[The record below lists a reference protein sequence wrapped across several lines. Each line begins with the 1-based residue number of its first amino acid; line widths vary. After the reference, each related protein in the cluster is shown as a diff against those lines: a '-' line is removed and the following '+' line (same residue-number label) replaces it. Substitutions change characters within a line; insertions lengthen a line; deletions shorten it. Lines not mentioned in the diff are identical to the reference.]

1 MSKQAQRKKLDA
13 MKSSAIRAYG
23 PRSAA
28 MGSEHYVFNAVS
40 TGSLML
46 DYKLGTGGFIY
57 GGLVE
62 VFGANGL
69 GKSSALLYGTLA
81 NVQKEEKLA
90 ALIATE
96 PIFDKKWA
104 AKLGLDPDF
113 LLILRPENA
122 QEAFDMM
129 RDLVFNTDI
138 DFIGMDSLGAMGNE
152 SSQKEGG
159 KPKAFGISGEV
170 TSGLNDIMPR
180 VYKANKGIL
189 VINQQRQSGTFKGTT
204 LYESPGGEAL
214 KHHAWVRIQVKPG
227 GKKHSVKIDSE
238 DVLAGRELKCTFKKP
253 SKVSH
258 LLGKSAEFDFYT
270 IEHPDFENL
279 IGIDRVGDYVK
290 AAKVT
295 GVFKVQGTWLEHSVF
310 PKGKVQ
316 GVPKARKFFV
326 KDPEAMEVVRSDVMA
341 VMVRQELEA
350 QEKSGPPS
358 DDGGSDDDGPSGDE

>member
-1 MSKQAQRKKLDA
+1 MSKTTQRKKLDA
-13 MKSSAIRAYG
+13 MKMSAIKAYG

-28 MGSEHYVFNAVS
+28 IGSEHYQLNAVS

-46 DYKLGTGGFIY
+46 DYKLGTGGVIY

-62 VFGANGL
+62 VFGSNGL

-81 NVQKEEKLA
+81 NVQREEKLA
-90 ALIATE
+90 ALVAME

-113 LLILRPENA
+113 LLILRPDNA
-122 QEAFDMM
+122 QEAFDML
-129 RDLVFNTDI
+129 RDLVFNTSI
-138 DFIGMDSLGAMGNE
+138 DFIGVDSLGAMGNE

-159 KPKAFGISGEV
+159 RPKAYGISGEV

-180 VYKANKGIL
+180 VYKGNKGLMI
-189 VINQQRQSGTFKGTT
+189 INQQRQAGAANGNTF
-204 LYESPGGEAL
+204 YESPGGEAL

-227 GKKHSVKIDSE
+227 SKKYQVKIDGE

-270 IEHPDFENL
+270 VEHPDFENL
-279 IGIDRVGDYVK
+279 IGIDVVSDYVK
-290 AAKVT
+290 VAKMC
-295 GVFKVQGTWLEHSVF
+295 GVFKSQGSWLEHPVF
-310 PKGKVQ
+310 PKGKIQ
-316 GVPKARKFFV
+316 GVAKARKFFA
-326 KDPEAMEVVRSDVMA
+326 KEPEAMESIRRDVMG
-341 VMVRQELEA
+341 VMVQQELEA
-350 QEKSGPPS
+350 QEKSGSPTGEDG
-358 DDGGSDDDGPSGDE
+358 DD

>member
-13 MKSSAIRAYG
+13 MKSSAIKAYG
-23 PRSAA
+23 PRAAA

-46 DYKLGTGGFIY
+46 DYKLGTGGVIY

-90 ALIATE
+90 ALIAME

-104 AKLGLDPDF
+104 AKLGLDSDF
-113 LLILRPENA
+113 LLILRPDNA
-122 QEAFDMM
+122 QEAFDML
-129 RDLVFNTDI
+129 RDLTFNTDI
-138 DFIGMDSLGAMGNE
+138 DFIGVDSLGAMGNE

-159 KPKAFGISGEV
+159 RPKAYGISGEV

-180 VYKANKGIL
+180 VYKSNKGL
-189 VINQQRQSGTFKGTT
+189 MVINQQRQAGSANGNTF
-204 LYESPGGEAL
+204 YESPGGEAL

-227 GKKHSVKIDSE
+227 GKKYPVKIDGE

-270 IEHPDFENL
+270 VEHPDFENL
-279 IGIDRVGDYVK
+279 IGIDQVGDYVK
-290 AAKVT
+290 VAKVT
-295 GVFKVQGTWLEHSVF
+295 GVFKSQGSWLEHPVF
-310 PKGKVQ
+310 PKGKIQ
-316 GVPKARKFFV
+316 GVPKARKFFA
-326 KDPEAMEVVRSDVMA
+326 KEPEAMESVRDDVMK

-350 QEKSGPPS
+350 QEKSGPPTDES
-358 DDGGSDDDGPSGDE
+358 GDDDGTSGNE

>member
-1 MSKQAQRKKLDA
+1 MSKTAQRKKLDA
-13 MKSSAIRAYG
+13 MKTSAIKAYG

-28 MGSEHYVFNAVS
+28 IGSEHYQLNAVS

-46 DYKLGTGGFIY
+46 DYKLGTGGVIY
-57 GGLVE
+57 GGMVE
-62 VFGANGL
+62 VFGSNGL

-90 ALIATE
+90 ALVAME

-113 LLILRPENA
+113 LLILRPDNA
-122 QEAFDMM
+122 QEAFDML
-129 RDLVFNTDI
+129 RDLVFNTSI
-138 DFIGMDSLGAMGNE
+138 DFIGVDSLGAMGNE

-159 KPKAFGISGEV
+159 RPKAYGISGEV

-180 VYKANKGIL
+180 VYKGNKGLMI
-189 VINQQRQSGTFKGTT
+189 INQQRQAGAANGNTF
-204 LYESPGGEAL
+204 YESPGGEAL

-227 GKKHSVKIDSE
+227 SKKYQVKIDGE

-270 IEHPDFENL
+270 VEHPDFENL
-279 IGIDRVGDYVK
+279 IGIDVVSDYVK
-290 AAKVT
+290 VAKMC
-295 GVFKVQGTWLEHSVF
+295 GVFKSQGSWLEHEVF
-310 PKGKVQ
+310 PKGKIQ
-316 GVPKARKFFV
+316 GVPKARRFFA
-326 KDPEAMEVVRSDVMA
+326 KEPEAMEIIRDNVMA
-341 VMVRQELEA
+341 VMIAQELEA
-350 QEKSGPPS
+350 QEKSGPPTDKGG
-358 DDGGSDDDGPSGDE
+358 DDGTSGDE